1 MKVLLTGANGYVGR
15 SARLALAHAGHEV
28 VAAVRSL
35 DRLPEP
41 RRAGAVAVGSVDS
54 ATNWDMALDGAEA
67 VLHLVSPPLAEADAE
82 VRRVE
87 AQRVI
92 VDGTARLVDRA
103 RAAGVRRFV
112 FVSSLKAMGDESGAS
127 PLTEADSPTPR
138 DEYAAAKLA
147 AERLVLAGAPG
158 AVVVRSPAVYGRASG
173 GNVRQM
179 IEFLRRAPA
188 VLPLGYTGNRRSFIH
203 RDNLVSALVR
213 CVEVPGEDALERSG
227 RTFLVSDGEA
237 ISTGTLVRRVLQALG
252 RRALVLPVPGPV
264 LSALVTARLGQEAAR
279 RLVGS
284 YAVDDRAI
292 RTALAWT
299 PPLDPDRAMADA
311 VAPGPDPCA

>member
-15 SARLALAHAGHEV
+15 AARLALAQAGHEV

-35 DRLPEP
+35 DRLPEH
-41 RRAGAVAVGSVDS
+41 RRAGAVAVGAVD
-54 ATNWDMALDGAEA
+54 AGTDWEAALGGAEA
-67 VLHLVSPPLAEADAE
+67 VLHLVSPPLVETDAGA
-82 VRRVE
+82 RRAE
-87 AQRVI
+87 AQRII

-112 FVSSLKAMGDESGAS
+112 YVSSLKAMGEESGVS
-127 PLTEADSPTPR
+127 PLTEADPPTPQ

-147 AERLVLAGAPG
+147 AEQCVLAGAPG
-158 AVVVRSPAVYGRASG
+158 PVVIRSPAVYGRASG
-173 GNVRQM
+173 GNFRQM

-188 VLPLGYTGNRRSFIH
+188 VLPLGYGGNRRSFIH

-213 CVEVPGEDALERSG
+213 SVDASDDHALERAG
-227 RTFLVSDGEA
+227 RIFLVSDGEA

-252 RRALVLPVPGPV
+252 RRALVLPVPGAV
-264 LSALVTARLGQEAAR
+264 LSALVTARLGPEAAR

-292 RTALAWT
+292 RAALVWT

-311 VAPGPDPCA
+311 VAPGPDPCL